1 MSPFLRFI
9 KRILKFC
16 LPDSVLQAAKKNY
29 YCKLLK
35 GYSVEDEPDLNV
47 LRYLVHPGD
56 NVIDI
61 GANIGL
67 YTKALSELVGSTG
80 QVYSVEPVPDTFE
93 ILQSNVTRL
102 ALGNVHL
109 VMSAISSFVGTVTME
124 IPEYNEGG
132 ENYYEAKVIEK
143 AASTASNLVEVETTT
158 MDHLFSDPDTRFSFV
173 KCDVEGHE
181 PSVLEGAVEFLKRG
195 ETSWMIEINDDP
207 TDPSSVG
214 AKVFRSFL
222 ENGYSA
228 WCYDNE
234 KLQQYNETPCGV
246 NFFFFRENTV
256 KELRQ
261 IYPDLIG

>member
-1 MSPFLRFI
+1 MSPFLRYI
-9 KRILKFC
+9 KRIVKFC
-16 LPDSVLQAAKKNY
+16 LPNSALQAAKKNY

-67 YTKALSELVGSTG
+67 YTRALSELVGSKG
-80 QVYSVEPVPDTFE
+80 QVYSVEPVPSTFE

-102 ALGNVHL
+102 ALGNVRL
-109 VMSAISSFVGTVTME
+109 VNIAVSSSPGTVTME
-124 IPEYNEGG
+124 IPEYKEGG
-132 ENYYEAKVIEK
+132 ENFYEAKVIEK
-143 AASTASNLVEVETTT
+143 AASTAANLVEVETTT

-181 PSVLEGAVEFLKRG
+181 PSVLEGAVEFLKRT

-207 TDPSSVG
+207 TDSASIG

-222 ENGYSA
+222 KNGYPA

-234 KLQQYNETPCGV
+234 KLKQYNETLCGV
-246 NFFFFRENTV
+246 NFFFLREDTV
-256 KELRQ
+256 KGLKQ